1 MKLAAAVAATAMLAA
16 GVAAAQSYSLDPDH
30 TYPHWSVNHLG
41 LTTYQ
46 GKFTRSK
53 GKAVLERGKGGAV
66 EVEIDPTSSVSGSEV
81 LDKVMK
87 GEMFFQVDKF
97 PAITFKSTALR
108 WNGDRLVAVDGLLTM
123 IGQTKPVTLDVKSL
137 RCTTHF
143 RTKKEV
149 CGVEAFA
156 ILKRSDWGIAQ
167 KFQPPLLGDEVT
179 LYVQSEGF
187 ID

>member
-16 GVAAAQSYSLDPDH
+16 GAAAAQSYSLDPDH

-156 ILKRSDWGIAQ
+156 ILRRSDWGIAQ
-167 KFQPPLLGDEVT
+167 KFQPPLIGDDVT

>member
-1 MKLAAAVAATAMLAA
+1 MNLAAPLAIAAMLVA
-16 GVAAAQSYSLDPDH
+16 GTAGAQSYSLDPDH
-30 TYPHWSVNHLG
+30 TYPHWSVSHLG
-41 LTTYQ
+41 ITTYQ
-46 GKFTRSK
+46 GKFIRAK
-53 GKAVLERGKGGAV
+53 GKAVLERGKGGTID
-66 EVEIDPTSSVSGSEV
+66 VEIDPTSSVSGSEV

-108 WNGDRLVAVDGLLTM
+108 WSGDQLVAVDGLLTM
-123 IGQTKPVTLDVKSL
+123 IGQTKPVTLNVKSL
-137 RCTTHF
+137 RCITHF

-149 CGVEAFA
+149 CGVEAFTT
-156 ILKRSDWGIAQ
+156 LKRSDWGIAQ
-167 KFQPPLLGDEVT
+167 KFQPPLIGDDVT

>member
-1 MKLAAAVAATAMLAA
+1 MKLATILALAA
-16 GVAAAQSYSLDPDH
+16 ALAPGAAAAQSYSLDPDH
-30 TYPHWSVNHLG
+30 TYPHWSVSHLG

-46 GKFTRSK
+46 GKFIRSK
-53 GKAVLERGKGGAV
+53 GKAVLERGKGGTI

-81 LDKVMK
+81 LDKVMR

-97 PAITFKSTALR
+97 PTITFKSTALR
-108 WNGDRLVAVDGLLTM
+108 WNGDLLVAVDGILSML
-123 IGQTKPVTLDVKSL
+123 GQTKPVTLNVKSL
-137 RCTTHF
+137 RCVTHF

-149 CGVEAFA
+149 CGVEAQT

-167 KFQPPLLGDEVT
+167 KFQPPLIGDEVSM
-179 LYVQSEGF
+179 YIQSEGF